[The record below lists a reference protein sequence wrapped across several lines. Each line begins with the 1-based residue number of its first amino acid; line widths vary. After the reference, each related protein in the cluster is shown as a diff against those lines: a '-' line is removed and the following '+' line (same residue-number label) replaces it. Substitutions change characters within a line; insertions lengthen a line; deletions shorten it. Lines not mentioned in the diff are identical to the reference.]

1 MGLIERIRKA
11 FAGKE
16 KRASGFLTTSD
27 AYDLLCTQGYTRLDR
42 CPEVIAGCRR
52 IAEIISGMTIHLM
65 SNTNKGDVR
74 IINELSRKVD
84 IDPIPTMTRKHWMD
98 AIVMNMLLYGE
109 GNAIV
114 LPHTYNGII
123 QSLEPIAAER
133 VSFLPADRYRY
144 KVMIDGAERD
154 PDNLLH
160 FVFNPDP
167 HFLWKGQGLRVA
179 LKDTADILKQAKET
193 EKGFMQSK
201 WKPSLIV
208 KVDGLVDEFAS
219 PEGRQKLLNSY
230 VSSAGAGEPW
240 MIPADQF
247 DVKEVRPLSLADLAI
262 NDTVELDKRTVASI
276 LGAPPF
282 VLGVGDYN
290 ATAWN
295 GFISNTIR
303 PICREIEQEL
313 TRKLLL
319 SPKWYFRMNIQSLMD
334 YDLSTVSSVF
344 ASLADRGIVTGNE
357 VRDRMGMSPMD
368 GLDELR
374 LLENYLPIDRLGDQK
389 KLTQED

>member
-1 MGLIERIRKA
+1 MGIFERLRR

-16 KRASGFLTTSD
+16 KRTGGFLTTAD
-27 AYDLLCTQGYTRLDR
+27 AYDLLCTEGYTRLDK
-42 CPEVIAGCRR
+42 CPEIIAGCRR

-65 SNTNKGDVR
+65 ANTDNGDIR

-84 IDPIPTMTRKHWMD
+84 IDPMPTMTRKHWMD
-98 AIVMNMLLYGE
+98 AIVMNMLLYGD

-114 LPHTYNGII
+114 VPHTYQGMI

-133 VSFLPADRYRY
+133 VSFIPADRYRY
-144 KVMIDGAERD
+144 KVLIDGVEKD
-154 PDNLLH
+154 PENLLH
-160 FVFNPDP
+160 FVFNPDSRY
-167 HFLWKGQGLRVA
+167 LWKGQGLRIA
-179 LKDTADILKQAKET
+179 LRDTANILKQAKET
-193 EKGFMQSK
+193 EKGFMASK
-201 WKPSLIV
+201 YKPSLIV
-208 KVDGLVDEFAS
+208 KVDGLIDEFAS
-219 PEGRQKLLNSY
+219 PEGRKKLLDSY
-230 VSSAGAGEPW
+230 ISSAGAGEPW

-262 NDTVELDKRTVASI
+262 NEVVELDKRTVASI
-276 LGAPPF
+276 LGVPPF

-290 ATAWN
+290 AAAWN

-313 TRKLLL
+313 TKKLLL
-319 SPKWYFRMNIQSLMD
+319 SPKWYFRMNVSSLMD
-334 YDLSTVSSVF
+334 YDLKTVSAVF
-344 ASLADRGIVTGNE
+344 SSLSDRGIVTGNE
-357 VRDRMGMSPMD
+357 VRDRIGMPPLD

-389 KLTQED
+389 KLKDEGD

>member
-1 MGLIERIRKA
+1 MGIFDRFFKKRGKA
-11 FAGKE
+11 V
-16 KRASGFLTTSD
+16 GFLTTAD
-27 AYDLLCTQGYTRLDR
+27 VYDLLCTDGYTRLDR
-42 CPEVIAGCRR
+42 CPEIIAGCRR

-65 SNTNKGDVR
+65 SNTDKGDIR

-84 IDPIPTMTRKHWMD
+84 IDPVPTMTRKHWMD

-114 LPHTYNGII
+114 LPHTYQGMI

-133 VSFLPADRYRY
+133 VSFLPGERYRY
-144 KVMIDGAERD
+144 KVLIDGTERD
-154 PDNLLH
+154 PENLLH
-160 FVFNPDP
+160 FVFNPDS
-167 HFLWKGQGLRVA
+167 HYLWKGQGLRIA

-208 KVDGLVDEFAS
+208 KVDGLIDEFSS
-219 PEGRQKLLNSY
+219 PEGRKKLLDSY
-230 VSSAGAGEPW
+230 VRSSGAGEPW
-240 MIPADQF
+240 LLPADQF
-247 DVKEVRPLSLADLAI
+247 DVTEVRPLSLADLAI
-262 NDTVELDKRTVASI
+262 NDTVEMDKRTVASI
-276 LGAPPF
+276 LGVPPF
-282 VLGVGDYN
+282 VLGVGEYS
-290 ATAWN
+290 AAAWN

-334 YDLSTVSSVF
+334 YDIQTVTSVYAALS
-344 ASLADRGIVTGNE
+344 DRGIVTGNE
-357 VRDRMGMSPMD
+357 VRDRIGMPPLD

-389 KLTQED
+389 KLDQEE

>member
-1 MGLIERIRKA
+1 MGLVQFLKNA
-11 FAGKE
+11 LSGKE
-16 KRASGFLTTSD
+16 RRTNAFLTTSEG
-27 AYDLLCTQGYTRLDR
+27 YDLLCSTGYSRLDR
-42 CPEVIAGCRR
+42 CPEIIAACRR
-52 IAEIISGMTIHLM
+52 IAEVISGMTIHLM
-65 SNTNKGDVR
+65 SNTDKGDIR

-98 AIVMNMLLYGE
+98 AIVMNMLLYGA

-114 LPHTYNGII
+114 LPHTRNGLIE
-123 QSLEPIAAER
+123 SLEPIAASR
-133 VSFLPADRYRY
+133 VTFAPGDRYRY
-144 KVMIDGAERD
+144 RVRIDGTEHD
-154 PDNLLH
+154 PDDLLH
-160 FVFNPDP
+160 FVLNPDEQW
-167 HFLWKGQGLRVA
+167 LWKGQGLTIA
-179 LKDTADILKQAKET
+179 LRDTADILKQAKET
-193 EKGFMQSK
+193 EKGFMASK

-219 PEGRQKLLNSY
+219 PEGRKKLLESY

-247 DVKEVRPLSLADLAI
+247 DVKEVRPLSLADLAV
-262 NDTVELDKRTVASI
+262 NETVELDKRTVASI
-276 LGAPPF
+276 LGVPPF
-282 VLGVGDYN
+282 VLGVGEYS
-290 ATAWN
+290 AEAWN

-334 YDLSTVSSVF
+334 YDIQTVTDVF
-344 ASLADRGIVTGNE
+344 AALSDRGIVTGNE
-357 VRDRMGMSPMD
+357 VRDRIGMPPLD
-368 GLDELR
+368 GLDDLR

-389 KLTQED
+389 KLNQED